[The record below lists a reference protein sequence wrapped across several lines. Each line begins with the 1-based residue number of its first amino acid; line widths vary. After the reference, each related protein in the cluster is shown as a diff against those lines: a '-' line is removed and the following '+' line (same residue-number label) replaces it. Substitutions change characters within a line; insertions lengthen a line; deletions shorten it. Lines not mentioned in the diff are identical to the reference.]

1 MLSEVKWVV
10 PKKQNII
17 SGYYVT
23 LCLSKK
29 KKITDNI
36 FTFDYLSDLPPQL
49 Q

>member
-10 PKKQNII
+10 PKKTKRYFRVL
-17 SGYYVT
+17 SYT
-23 LCLSKK
+23 LSLQ
-29 KKITDNI
+29 KKITDKI